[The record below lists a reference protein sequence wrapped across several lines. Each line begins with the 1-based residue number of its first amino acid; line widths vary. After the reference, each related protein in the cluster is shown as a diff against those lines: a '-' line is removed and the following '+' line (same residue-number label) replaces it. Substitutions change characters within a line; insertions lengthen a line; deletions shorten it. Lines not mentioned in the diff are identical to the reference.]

1 MPMGTRLGVLH
12 LFRWFSTKAPQEG
25 PGWLDSG
32 FQMGMLKPAAEA
44 IVPHSRTWPRS
55 GAAGRGLS
63 APAFVGGSA
72 SSASDG
78 SGKEKGKLLELRGG
92 KGCVT
97 GKEGTGDCRVGL
109 PATHSITGA
118 ARATWEMEPGPPPG
132 TPIPPGV
139 FSPAPQAGAG
149 DAGWSGWRH
158 RGAGRGRAGAGRRP
172 LGSGG
177 GAGGRWPSP
186 PARSRGARSLPD
198 VSPARG
204 TSLGHASERNSPNF
218 RGVSAPRSCPSC
230 AGLMLLGAGAA
241 VAPRSRA
248 G

>member
-1 MPMGTRLGVLH
+1 MAFYIYFVRFPPKPRKKGLAG
-12 LFRWFSTKAPQEG
+12 F
-25 PGWLDSG
+25 G
-32 FQMGMLKPAAEA
+32 FQMRMLKPAAEA
-44 IVPHSRTWPRS
+44 IVPHLWTWPRS
-55 GAAGRGLS
+55 RPAGRGLS

-72 SSASDG
+72 SSGSDG

-118 ARATWEMEPGPPPG
+118 ARAAWRRSLDRPR
-132 TPIPPGV
+132 TPLPSQGV
-139 FSPAPQAGAG
+139 FSPAPQDGAGA
-149 DAGWSGWRH
+149 AGWSGWRH

-172 LGSGG
+172 LGSRG

-186 PARSRGARSLPD
+186 PARSSGARSLPD

-204 TSLGHASERNSPNF
+204 ASLGRASERNSPNF

-230 AGLMLLGAGAA
+230 ARLMLLGAGAA
-241 VAPRSRA
+241 MAPRSRA